1 MTSTEGREPSGLAME
16 NLSRVLGDVRRS
28 PTEFMTRI
36 LTITSFVVLLA
47 AAIFFGTLF
56 TRNFLHA
63 RAQMNVQHLNQQ
75 TTNVNAFP
83 IVHSHTLVDR
93 YGNPKIILLHK
104 STEPST
110 NVPFYWV
117 DLIAIDPP
125 DRHLRCI
132 VDGDPVEIE
141 SDVQVFYALD
151 DFEPSRRLFPSDTV
165 VPHIPDAKW
174 DAFTNPF

>member
-1 MTSTEGREPSGLAME
+1 
-16 NLSRVLGDVRRS
+16 
-28 PTEFMTRI
+28 MTRI
-36 LTITSFVVLLA
+36 TTITSLCVLLA
-47 AAIFFGTLF
+47 AAIFVGTVF
-56 TRNFLHA
+56 TRNLLHA
-63 RAQMNVQHLNQQ
+63 RAQLNVQHLNQQ
-75 TTNVNAFP
+75 TTSVDAFP

-93 YGNPKIILLHK
+93 HGKPKIILLHK
-104 STEPST
+104 STEPSG
-110 NVPFYWV
+110 NVPFHWV

-151 DFEPSRRLFPSDTV
+151 DSKPSRRSFPSDTV

-174 DAFTNPF
+174 DEFANPF